1 MAEVALRMNLH
12 ILLWEV
18 LPPQSYGVLHN
29 QLNIDKNDP
38 VDGVRHRRFSKMH
51 LAVPCQRLLKKN
63 VSTKWENIVSTA
75 KLLKDESKCGS
86 KWSVFTM
93 EWSLP
98 DLKYIMY
105 LLVTCRRGFLGW
117 QFELLNKNEDE
128 LMGFRSLWNQ

>member
-51 LAVPCQRLLKKN
+51 LAVPCQRLLKKTKQPWQSYDVLFSSAKSNDYVN
-63 VSTKWENIVSTA
+63 VKV
-75 KLLKDESKCGS
+75 
-86 KWSVFTM
+86 
-93 EWSLP
+93 
-98 DLKYIMY
+98 
-105 LLVTCRRGFLGW
+105 
-117 QFELLNKNEDE
+117 
-128 LMGFRSLWNQ
+128 